1 MRRVPLLAAAA
12 AVIALA
18 GAGSAEAS
26 YPVIYD
32 FNAGLQAQAQH
43 PNSSP
48 PGANDW
54 SCRPSKAHPRPVV
67 LVHGLFANQ
76 TDEWQTFS
84 PLLANRG
91 FCVFSLTYGTKPDV
105 VFPGY
110 QPGGVTTIE
119 ASAAQLARFVKK
131 VRKKTKAKRVDI
143 VGHSEGSLMP
153 AYYVK
158 FLGGRKRVRH
168 YIGITTLWHGTNLA
182 GAATLEQLGRSYGMS
197 AAVEQPITQYCESCA
212 EFLTGSEFL
221 TKLRAGGL
229 TVGKVKYTSIVTRND
244 ELVIP
249 YTSGIESAPN
259 MTNIVV
265 QDQCPLD
272 QADHIAMVADP
283 VVAQDMLNVL
293 DPAHAAKVP
302 CTLVLPETGAPG
314 YQGPPR

>member
-1 MRRVPLLAAAA
+1 VPLVAV
-12 AVIALA
+12 VIALA
-18 GAGSAEAS
+18 LTGSADAS
-26 YPVIYD
+26 YPVVYD
-32 FNAGLQAQAQH
+32 FNAGLRAQQQS
-43 PNSSP
+43 PNSIP
-48 PGANDW
+48 AGANDW
-54 SCRPSKAHPRPVV
+54 SCRPTKAHPRPVV

-91 FCVFSLTYGTKPDV
+91 FCVFSLTYGTKPDLN
-105 VFPGY
+105 FPAY
-110 QPGGVTTIE
+110 QPGGVTTME
-119 ASAAQLARFVKK
+119 LSAGQLARFVKK
-131 VRKKTKAKRVDI
+131 VRKKTRAKRVDI

-158 FLGGRKRVRH
+158 FLGGRKHVRR

-182 GAATLEQLGRSYGMS
+182 GAATLYQLGAGYGMS
-197 AAVEQPITQYCESCA
+197 ESIAQTVTLGCDSCR
-212 EFLTGSEFL
+212 EFLTGSDFL
-221 TKLRAGGL
+221 TRLHNGGL

-249 YTSGIESAPN
+249 YTSGIESARN

-293 DPAHAAKVP
+293 DPRHAAKVP
-302 CTLVLPETGAPG
+302 CTLVLPETGAPA

>member
-1 MRRVPLLAAAA
+1 MPLLTAAA

-18 GAGSAEAS
+18 WAGSADAA
-26 YPVIYD
+26 YPVRYD
-32 FNAGLQAQAQH
+32 FNVGLQAQMQH
-43 PNSSP
+43 PDSSP

-54 SCRPSKAHPRPVV
+54 SCHPSKAHPRPVV

-91 FCVFSLTYGTKPDV
+91 FCVFSLTYGTKPNV
-105 VFPGY
+105 TFPGY

-131 VRKKTKAKRVDI
+131 VRRKTRAKRVDI

-182 GAATLEQLGRSYGMS
+182 GFATLEQLGRSYGIS
-197 AAVEQPITQYCESCA
+197 AAVEQPITQYCESCP
-212 EFLTGSEFL
+212 EFLAGSDFL
-221 TKLRAGGL
+221 TRLRSGGL

-249 YTSGIESAPN
+249 YTSGIEPAPN

-272 QADHIAMVADP
+272 QADHIAMIADP

-293 DPAHAAKVP
+293 DPGHATKVP